1 MFLYFG
7 ASKCFYLVRNK
18 QFLHLEA
25 SNVSVWS
32 GASKFL
38 ALGELLSQGVINRY
52 RAKNS

>member
-25 SNVSVWS
+25 STSNVSVWS

-38 ALGELLSQGVINRY
+38 ALGELLS
-52 RAKNS
+52 

>member
-7 ASKCFYLVRNK
+7 ASKYFYLVRNK
-18 QFLHLEA
+18 QFLHLGG

-38 ALGELLSQGVINRY
+38 DLVQLLS
-52 RAKNS
+52 